1 MPAAGIREG
10 AVTATKEEDTM
21 PIYEYKCESCGAINE
36 YLVFGDSE
44 EIACKSCNGTSLTK
58 LMSAHN
64 TTGSGQHNG
73 GHVHHGGCCGSPNS
87 CGNPGSCCSG

>member
-1 MPAAGIREG
+1 MHAAGIREG

-36 YLVFGDSE
+36 YLVLGSDE
-44 EIACKSCNGTSLTK
+44 ELACKACNGKELTK
-58 LMSAHN
+58 LISAHN
-64 TTGSGQHNG
+64 TVGSGQHPG
-73 GHVHHGGCCGSPNS
+73 AMPHGGCCGSPNS